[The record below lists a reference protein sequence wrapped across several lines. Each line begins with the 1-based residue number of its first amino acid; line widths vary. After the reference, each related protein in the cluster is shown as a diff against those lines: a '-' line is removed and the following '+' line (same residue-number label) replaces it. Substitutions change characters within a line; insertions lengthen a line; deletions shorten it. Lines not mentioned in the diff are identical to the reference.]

1 MLLSATYSIVLG
13 LHLVNRF
20 RTRSRKICV
29 PPRFRGVY
37 VHEVLSPDTLR
48 DNLASA
54 RVEIPLAL
62 EGDSEFRSLR
72 NSSAIPVGPAQSER
86 CKSLRFPIK
95 FRASNA
101 V

>member
-1 MLLSATYSIVLG
+1 MKSYLS
-13 LHLVNRF
+13 
-20 RTRSRKICV
+20 
-29 PPRFRGVY
+29 
-37 VHEVLSPDTLR
+37 DTLR

-95 FRASNA
+95 FRAINLHA
-101 V
+101 FKGKDE